1 MSSTTQDLVD
11 RYFDAVNHHKWDE
24 LAELFHPE
32 VTIQHGM
39 TLSTTGR
46 EKAVK
51 LLSAVVRQFAEH
63 EDIPTRTLVD
73 GHVAAIEI
81 RFVGA
86 KADGTPIEFD
96 AVDFIDTD
104 GTHVTKVASWYD
116 TAAVLPLIQG

>member
-1 MSSTTQDLVD
+1 MSTTQDLVD
-11 RYFDAVNHHKWDE
+11 RYFDSVNNHRWE
-24 LAELFHPE
+24 QLAEILHPE

-39 TLSTTGR
+39 TLRTTGR
-46 EKAVK
+46 EQAVK

-73 GHVAAIEI
+73 GDVAAIEI

-86 KADGTPIEFD
+86 KPDGTRLEFD

-104 GTHVTKVASWYD
+104 GTHITKVASWYD
-116 TAAVLPLIQG
+116 TAAVLPMIKG